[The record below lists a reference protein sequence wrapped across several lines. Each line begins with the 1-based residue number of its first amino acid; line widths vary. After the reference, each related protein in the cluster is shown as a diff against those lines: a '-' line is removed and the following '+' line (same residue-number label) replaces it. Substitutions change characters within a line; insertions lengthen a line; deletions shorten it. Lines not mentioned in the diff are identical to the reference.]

1 MLDEIGGSWDV
12 DSRSNCD
19 GIHRRADATAT
30 ADQLGQD
37 AVPVLRNYAAENAT
51 HCTNCDWTLEATKPA
66 EPKASDAMAILLS
79 IIPGL
84 GHIYK
89 GHRMMGA
96 FILFLITPLAIVFAV
111 IAAVASAGWGILMLI
126 PYWGA
131 VMLHVWAIDD
141 RVTSTPDEGEQYRR

>member
-1 MLDEIGGSWDV
+1 MEYT
-12 DSRSNCD
+12 
-19 GIHRRADATAT
+19 DAPPQPA
-30 ADQLGQD
+30 
-37 AVPVLRNYAAENAT
+37 PVSFDTMQCPFCGTTLPANAQA
-51 HCTNCDWTLEATKPA
+51 CTNCDWTLAATKPA

-89 GHRMMGA
+89 GHRVMGA
-96 FILFLITPLAIVFAV
+96 LILLLITPTAIAFAILAAI
-111 IAAVASAGWGILMLI
+111 ASAGWGILMLI

-141 RVTSTPDEGEQYRR
+141 RVPQKPDEGEQY